1 MSGGFPRILQDWRH
15 GQPAMAFVAEQL
27 AESTSPLVVIGE
39 RVLNA
44 EFPAATQARAVL
56 SAVGA
61 GETMFSNIERRT
73 GLNEGSLSRTLGIL
87 TRDLRVV
94 AAERPMS
101 GAASRLTHY
110 LVDDPYLR
118 FWLRFVAPRME
129 LILRGRGEPAS
140 DEITRS
146 WPEYRGRAV
155 EPLVRRSI
163 ERLLPHDRLG
173 AARHVGS
180 YWTRTG
186 DIEVDLV
193 GSPDRESPADVAFV
207 GSVKWRDRAAFDRG
221 DLLHLAAQRAAVPGA
236 GDVPLVAVA
245 RTRVTADADLA
256 LTAADLLAAWP

>member
-1 MSGGFPRILQDWRH
+1 M
-15 GQPAMAFVAEQL
+15 
-27 AESTSPLVVIGE
+27 VIGE

-44 EFPAATQARAVL
+44 EFPATTQARAVL

-61 GETMFSNIERRT
+61 GETTFSNIGRRT

-94 AAERPMS
+94 AAERPLS
-101 GAASRLTHY
+101 SATSRLTHY

-129 LILRGRGEPAS
+129 LVLRGRSEPAS
-140 DEITRS
+140 DEIIRS

-173 AARHVGS
+173 AAHHVGS

-193 GSPDRESPADVAFV
+193 GFPDRESPADVAFI
-207 GSVKWRDRAAFDRG
+207 GSVKWDDQAAFTRT
-221 DLLHLAAQRAAVPGA
+221 DLLHLTAQRAAVPGPTTSPWSLSP
-236 GDVPLVAVA
+236 GPGSPG
-245 RTRVTADADLA
+245 TWTS
-256 LTAADLLAAWP
+256 P